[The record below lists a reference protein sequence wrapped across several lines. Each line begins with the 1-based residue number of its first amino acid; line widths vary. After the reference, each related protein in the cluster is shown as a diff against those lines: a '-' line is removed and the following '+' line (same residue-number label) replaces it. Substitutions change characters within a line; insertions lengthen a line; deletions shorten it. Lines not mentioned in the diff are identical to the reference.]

1 MKRRPLLLISL
12 LVMLLSA
19 CVPPSPS
26 SSRTSSC
33 VHLYFVSQLEHGPAL
48 AWEEFPGADP
58 TAEELIGA
66 LLAGPSSEMLSSPF
80 PPGLSL
86 RACRL
91 EDGLLSIDFS
101 EQYGGL
107 SAVSLTLA
115 DYALVLTLCQ
125 LEEVDSLSITVSGR
139 PLPYRSH
146 HILSYQEALLALEE
160 SRSPLDK
167 STSSR

>member
-1 MKRRPLLLISL
+1 MKRRLLLLISL
-12 LVMLLSA
+12 LMMLLSS
-19 CVPPSPS
+19 CVPPSS
-26 SSRTSSC
+26 SSQTAPC
-33 VHLYFVSQLEHGPAL
+33 VRLYFVSQLEHGPAL
-48 AWEEFPGADP
+48 AWEEFPVADP

-66 LLAGPSSEMLSSPF
+66 LLAGPSSESLSSPF

-86 RACRL
+86 RTCRL

-125 LEEVDSLSITVSGR
+125 LDGVESLSTGQVSISIPQVPFFR
-139 PLPYRSH
+139 
-146 HILSYQEALLALEE
+146 
-160 SRSPLDK
+160 
-167 STSSR
+167 

>member
-1 MKRRPLLLISL
+1 MKYRSVFLISL
-12 LVMLLSA
+12 LMILLSS
-19 CVPPSPS
+19 CVPPSHPPS
-26 SSRTSSC
+26 QTSSC
-33 VHLYFVSQLEHGPAL
+33 VRLYFVSELDHGPAL
-48 AWEEFPGADP
+48 AWEEFPDTTP

-66 LLAGPSSEMLSSPF
+66 LLAGPSSEKLSSPF

-86 RACRL
+86 RTCRL

-125 LEEVDSLSITVSGR
+125 LEEVGAVSITVLGR

-146 HILSYQEALLALEE
+146 HILSGQEALLALEE

-167 STSSR
+167 STSNR